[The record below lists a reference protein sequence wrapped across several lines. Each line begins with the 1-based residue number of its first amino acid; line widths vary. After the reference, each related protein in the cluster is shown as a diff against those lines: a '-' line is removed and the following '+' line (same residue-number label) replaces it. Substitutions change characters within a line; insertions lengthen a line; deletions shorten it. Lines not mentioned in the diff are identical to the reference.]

1 MNNSISTTFVV
12 IAAIIFIVLAIFAY
26 IRSRQGD
33 QRMIAT
39 LNNLLLPLLSIIVIT
54 IGSIFSFH
62 ASSPTCGNGIPNI
75 ARYIAVLGTI
85 LMIVVGAIRYFLSQ
99 RRDRRLITHPILFS
113 IILVVV
119 VFLIENLSG
128 CF

>member
-1 MNNSISTTFVV
+1 MKNSISTTFVV

-39 LNNLLLPLLSIIVIT
+39 MNNLLLPLLSIIVIT

-85 LMIVVGAIRYFLSQ
+85 LLIAVGVIRYFLSQ
-99 RRDRRLITHPILFS
+99 SRDRRLINHPILFS

-119 VFLIENLSG
+119 VFLIENVSG

>member
-1 MNNSISTTFVV
+1 MNKSITTTFVI
-12 IAAIIFIVLAIFAY
+12 IAAIIFIVLAVFAY

-39 LNNLLLPLLSIIVIT
+39 MNNLLLPLLSIIVIT

-62 ASSPTCGNGIPNI
+62 AGSPTCGSGIPNI
-75 ARYIAVLGTI
+75 ARYIAVFGTI
-85 LMIVVGAIRYFLSQ
+85 LLIVVGVIRYFLSQ
-99 RRDRRLITHPILFS
+99 SRDRRQITHPILFS
-113 IILVVV
+113 IILVIV
-119 VFLIENLSG
+119 VFLFENLSG

>member
-1 MNNSISTTFVV
+1 
-12 IAAIIFIVLAIFAY
+12 
-26 IRSRQGD
+26 
-33 QRMIAT
+33 MIAT

-62 ASSPTCGNGIPNI
+62 AGSTTCGNGIPNI

-85 LMIVVGAIRYFLSQ
+85 LLIVVGVIRYFLSQ

>member
-1 MNNSISTTFVV
+1 MNKSITTTFVI
-12 IAAIIFIVLAIFAY
+12 IAAIIFIVLAVFAY

-33 QRMIAT
+33 QRMIST
-39 LNNLLLPLLSIIVIT
+39 MNNLLLPLLSIIVIT

-62 ASSPTCGNGIPNI
+62 AGSPTCGSGIPNI
-75 ARYIAVLGTI
+75 ARYIAVFGTI
-85 LMIVVGAIRYFLSQ
+85 LLIVVGVIRYFLSQ
-99 RRDRRLITHPILFS
+99 SRDRRQITHPILFS

-119 VFLIENLSG
+119 VFLFENLSG